1 MDIHIKP
8 DLSIF
13 SKIGEWFSSIDPLIW
28 QMAGC
33 VLVVVFGA
41 YAVMSYDD
49 AKLAKLERDELDKAR
64 LAAEE
69 AALAVLADRSQR
81 D

>member
-8 DLSIF
+8 DLNIF

-33 VLVVVFGA
+33 VLVVGLGA

-49 AKLAKLERDELDKAR
+49 AKFTKLEREERDKAR

-69 AALAVLADRSQR
+69 AASAVLADRSQS